1 MSNSKKNAQNPDCER
16 GCSEKNRDESF
27 LDYIKNQIV
36 MYVGKEDYET
46 ENDIFRIALHNAYL
60 YRGVM
65 HHQSWISLFQ
75 ILISTTVKIIQNVRS
90 TEMEKIH

>member
-36 MYVGKEDYET
+36 TGCLTLKCPE
-46 ENDIFRIALHNAYL
+46 
-60 YRGVM
+60 
-65 HHQSWISLFQ
+65 
-75 ILISTTVKIIQNVRS
+75 VKGS
-90 TEMEKIH
+90 EM